1 MQIKLRDFPLTE
13 LPRERLEKFGVSS
26 LSNFELLAILLRSGG
41 PDLNAL
47 QLSQYLLSEFGGL
60 SKLLAADIE
69 QLKTYKYLGEAK
81 ATTLK
86 AVEEIAKRILSVEE
100 IKKPKIETPQNVHDL
115 LLPYI
120 LGKSKE
126 CLYLLNLD
134 VHNRLI
140 KLSLLSIGTLTQ
152 TLADTREILK
162 TALLKGALSIVI
174 VHNHPSGDVQ
184 PSKEDIQL
192 TNELA
197 QASVYVGLNFLDHII
212 VSPTNFYSFK
222 VSGLISSSKRKE
234 VKK

>member
-1 MQIKLRDFPLTE
+1 M
-13 LPRERLEKFGVSS
+13 
-26 LSNFELLAILLRSGG
+26 
-41 PDLNAL
+41 
-47 QLSQYLLSEFGGL
+47 SQYLLSEFGSL
-60 SKLLAADIE
+60 SKLLDADIE

-86 AVEEIAKRILSVEE
+86 AVGEIAKRILSVEE
-100 IKKPKIETPQNVHDL
+100 IKKPKIETPKNVYDL

-162 TALLKGALSIVI
+162 TALLKGALSIVL
-174 VHNHPSGDVQ
+174 VHNHPSGNIQ
-184 PSKEDIQL
+184 PSGEDIKL

-197 QASVYVGLNFLDHII
+197 QASVHVGLNFLDHII
-212 VSPTNFYSFK
+212 VSSTDFYSFK
-222 VSGLISSSKRKE
+222 TSGLISSSKRKE